1 MYTESSI
8 TLKLL
13 SIKGFN
19 EVIAINC
26 YCYCYHIIIL
36 YIILNKTL

>member
-26 YCYCYHIIIL
+26 YYYHINIL